1 MFERSE
7 FVSLPAWRIA
17 LTGTRRAASCGRLSL
32 LTFFGEAKKVSSRRA
47 EGVCACKRI
56 PLRRRIACDP
66 NSLLHPPGKPPRR
79 TNRLVF
85 SKGIRREALRLS
97 TPTFSISMQISLP
110 SDPLAYFQS
119 PGIAALTTVVVALTA
134 VLPTDTPTSTA
145 VVATATPAP
154 ITPLATDMAIQPD
167 TENPIVKINNVL
179 QTFLAI
185 RTTVTGA
192 PCQPFLE

>member
-110 SDPLAYFQS
+110 SDPLATRR
-119 PGIAALTTVVVALTA
+119 GEATRNA
-134 VLPTDTPTSTA
+134 VLARTTGAGWHRHIS
-145 VVATATPAP
+145 AP
-154 ITPLATDMAIQPD
+154 HKGPLRGASIHHYHF
-167 TENPIVKINNVL
+167 NKINPSLLGVK
-179 QTFLAI
+179 
-185 RTTVTGA
+185 RTLLSKHGNFCV
-192 PCQPFLE
+192 CYRCFIL